1 MVQYQYIL
9 PTVKQIQT
17 LAQLQKT
24 ADEVLSSRIDI
35 QVKASTDSDADY
47 AAEVA
52 DGRVDAWGETHGS
65 LGTNIRDGQLRLSLA
80 LSSEEVHRLAD
91 NASLQ
96 GQINSLSEAVLE
108 ILAIISENREELGGN
123 K

>member
-52 DGRVDAWGETHGS
+52 DGRAWGETHGS